1 MSSRHRYLA
10 KALLAAGVL
19 ALASAPGADGAPRAA
34 AAEYAPEVET
44 MVVGRGDAV
53 ISPARWV
60 AAPKTAVTASGR
72 GCTVAAGTPL
82 AALAALRR
90 LGGPVFS
97 VRDYGHC
104 SGSPASSAALF
115 VYSLGGEANRG
126 QSGWVYKVE
135 NRAGSTGAADPN
147 GPQGDGR
154 RISSGQSV
162 LWFWCEAR
170 GTACQRTLG
179 VTPARTYARAG
190 GRLRV
195 TVSGYDNE
203 GRAVPVAGATV
214 WLGSASAT
222 TDRAGHA
229 TLPVPRRPGGYWL
242 SAARRGMVPAIPG
255 WVTAR

>member
-1 MSSRHRYLA
+1 VSSSGARSSA
-10 KALLAAGVL
+10 AALLACVC
-19 ALASAPGADGAPRAA
+19 ALVASPIADGAPGAR

-53 ISPARWV
+53 LSGARWV
-60 AAPKTAVTASGR
+60 AAPKTAVSASGR

-90 LGGPVFS
+90 LGGPAFA

-104 SGSPASSAALF
+104 SGSPASSASLF
-115 VYSLGGEANRG
+115 VYSLAGQTNRG

-135 NRAGSTGAADPN
+135 GRAGSTGAADPS
-147 GPQGDGR
+147 GPEGDGR
-154 RISSGQSV
+154 RISAGQRV

-170 GTACQRTLG
+170 ASACQRTLG
-179 VTPARTYARAG
+179 VSPARTYARAG
-190 GRLRV
+190 SRLRV
-195 TVSGYDNE
+195 TVTGYDNE
-203 GRAVPVAGATV
+203 GRSVPVAGATV

-229 TLPVPRRPGGYWL
+229 TLPVPRRAGGYWL